1 MSNSISSNGAK
12 SGIVNLKKAILS
24 CILSIFFIG
33 YGCYFIYISEFIGAI
48 TFMLLGFIFCYQLII
63 NCMTVT
69 ISKEGVTRYFIKKP
83 KDHLDWK
90 NISEIGLIGEKVF
103 TRNPK
108 RTGDK
113 YIYFST
119 KPMTEDERFNMI
131 VKWPPKTAD
140 ILYVEY
146 SQTLLEKAQFYSKQN
161 FKTYNVRDLYPN
173 SELQEK
179 ANSFLEG
186 ESDDFYAME
195 ELQLNDSIAKQ
206 LNDTD
211 NIQRKGFL

>member
-1 MSNSISSNGAK
+1 
-12 SGIVNLKKAILS
+12 
-24 CILSIFFIG
+24 
-33 YGCYFIYISEFIGAI
+33 
-48 TFMLLGFIFCYQLII
+48 
-63 NCMTVT
+63 
-69 ISKEGVTRYFIKKP
+69 
-83 KDHLDWK
+83 
-90 NISEIGLIGEKVF
+90 
-103 TRNPK
+103 
-108 RTGDK
+108 
-113 YIYFST
+113 
-119 KPMTEDERFNMI
+119 
-131 VKWPPKTAD
+131 
-140 ILYVEY
+140 
-146 SQTLLEKAQFYSKQN
+146 LEKAQFYSKQN